1 MTNERVL
8 QFRIGMFV
16 IVAGLVLAMLIIWFG
31 ESPALFRDHRYLV
44 VHYAQAPGVSEGIPV
59 RKSGIRVGE
68 VAAIQFD
75 ERPDQPDGVLVTL
88 SIDNR
93 YRLRAGSTPRIT
105 RGLIGDVWVDMLPG
119 DSQETLITSR
129 TPESAMKYI
138 VEGTIT
144 PDPAHALEAAT
155 DAFADVKGTL
165 KAIEVAALGLN
176 EITKKA
182 DKIDTFLTKIGNL
195 SDDVRGVIGGS
206 EIGPTLK
213 NFSTAA
219 EALGGTFDA
228 DTQMN
233 LRESIKQLST
243 STARLDKILNDV
255 APMAADLG
263 LGPSEVPVTSLGQT
277 LARAGRIVYSL
288 QLLSE
293 PLQDPKGK
301 LNPNGS
307 IQKLLTSAEL
317 YNNINSVA
325 TGANRAL
332 ALTERVLSNFNR
344 FAERV
349 ANDPAAIGRGAL
361 SR

>member
-1 MTNERVL
+1 MTNERIL
-8 QFRIGMFV
+8 QFRLGMFV

-44 VHYAQAPGVSEGIPV
+44 VHYPQAPGVSDGIPV
-59 RKSGIRVGE
+59 RKSGIRIGE
-68 VAAIQFD
+68 VTAIQFD

-129 TPESAMKYI
+129 TPEAAMKYI

-155 DAFADVKGTL
+155 EAFAEVKGTL
-165 KAIEVAALGLN
+165 KAIEVAAVGLSD
-176 EITKKA
+176 ITKKA
-182 DKIDTFLTKIGNL
+182 DKIDAFLTKIGDL
-195 SDDVRGVIGGS
+195 SDDVRGVIKTS
-206 EIGPTLK
+206 DVGPTLK
-213 NFSTAA
+213 NFSAA
-219 EALGGTFDA
+219 AQALGGTFDA
-228 DTQMN
+228 ETQAN
-233 LRESIKQLST
+233 LRESIKQLARN
-243 STARLDKILNDV
+243 TAKLDKMLEDF
-255 APMAADLG
+255 APMVTDLG
-263 LGPSEVPVTSLGQT
+263 RGPSEAPTTSVGQT
-277 LARAGRIVYSL
+277 VARVGRIVYSL

-293 PLQDPKGK
+293 TLQDGNGK
-301 LNPNGS
+301 LNTNGS
-307 IQKLLTSAEL
+307 IQKLMNSAEL
-317 YNNINSVA
+317 YNNINAMA

-332 ALTERVLSNFNR
+332 ALAERMLSNFNR

-349 ANDPAAIGRGAL
+349 ANDPGVIGRGAL